1 MVEGRRPAKGN
12 TDRPTRTG
20 HSAGSGVSIGLDRVR
35 RAVARGHEAAD
46 LASPVACRPTRR
58 VLPEVGAQCG
68 SSARWDLCG
77 GLVSMNAGR
86 RGCDGKEDLAD
97 CGAGR
102 EMEVGPSGA
111 VVRTVAPNH
120 HEGRWLVTVVL
131 SVVGKGAAV
140 TASGV
145 EREDER

>member
-1 MVEGRRPAKGN
+1 M
-12 TDRPTRTG
+12 
-20 HSAGSGVSIGLDRVR
+20 
-35 RAVARGHEAAD
+35 
-46 LASPVACRPTRR
+46 
-58 VLPEVGAQCG
+58 
-68 SSARWDLCG
+68 
-77 GLVSMNAGR
+77 SMNAGR

-145 EREDER
+145 DREDER